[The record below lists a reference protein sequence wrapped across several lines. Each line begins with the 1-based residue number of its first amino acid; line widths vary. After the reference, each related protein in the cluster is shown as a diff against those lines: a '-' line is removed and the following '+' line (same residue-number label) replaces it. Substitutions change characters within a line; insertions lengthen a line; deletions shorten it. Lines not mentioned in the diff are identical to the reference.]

1 MVVMETVGMG
11 TSERVAIGKILVQ
24 FGIFKVVHSDDVITQ
39 VELNTTEIYGLT
51 CKIRIYNKFTHLL
64 FSLRWSTWCKH
75 YTM

>member
-11 TSERVAIGKILVQ
+11 TSEGVAIGKILVQ

-39 VELNTTEIYGLT
+39 VELNTTEIYRLT
-51 CKIRIYNKFTHLL
+51 CKIRIYNKFTQSL

-75 YTM
+75 CTM